1 MKFIRL
7 FLLLVLLMTC
17 LIAST
22 CANSNDDPNDPDPN
36 NPPNFVADACAG
48 CPAQENIGNVTGI
61 TFFSYVKNIGGA
73 GKISMTIG
81 VGGDNATQQFN
92 VTAGT
97 SYVFKASVNVE
108 KSATTTFTYSAKFP
122 GTANYTDA
130 HTVNGYHHVGAP
142 YNLQMTSK

>member
-22 CANSNDDPNDPDPN
+22 CVNSNDDPNDPDPN

-48 CPAQENIGNVTGI
+48 CPTQENIGSVTGI

-81 VGGDNATQQFN
+81 TTGNTTTQQFD
-92 VTAGT
+92 VTTGT
-97 SYVFKASVNVE
+97 SYVFQASVHVE
-108 KSATTTFTYSAKFP
+108 KLTTATFVYSAKFP
-122 GTANYTDA
+122 GTSGYTDTR
-130 HTVNGYHHVGAP
+130 TVTGYHHTGAP
-142 YNLQMTSK
+142 FDLRMTPK

>member
-22 CANSNDDPNDPDPN
+22 CVNSNDDPNDPDPN

-48 CPAQENIGNVTGI
+48 CPAQENIGSVTGI

-81 VGGDNATQQFN
+81 AGSENATQQFD

-97 SYVFKASVNVE
+97 SYIFKASVNVE
-108 KSATTTFTYSAKFP
+108 KLSSASFTYSAKFP
-122 GTANYTDA
+122 GKPGYTDT
-130 HTVNGYHHVGAP
+130 HNVTGYHHTGAP
-142 YNLQMTSK
+142 FNLQMTPK